1 MVLTVNIFVLCSKKL
16 VFSWWNMNHFPVC
29 VRSEYE
35 EPDAG
40 GDGGRIPEVSRLPR
54 SPEVCPLQPGGSR
67 G

>member
-1 MVLTVNIFVLCSKKL
+1 
-16 VFSWWNMNHFPVC
+16 MNHFPVC
-29 VRSEYE
+29 ARSEYE